1 MQKITPMLWFNDQAE
16 EAAKFYV
23 SVFKDAKILE
33 TSYYGEGSPGPVGT
47 VLVVK
52 FQLEGQEYLALNGL
66 TDNPFSDA
74 VSLMVY
80 CETQKELD
88 YYWDRLLA
96 GGGEPI
102 ACGWLKDKY
111 GFRWQVTPTLLM
123 QYINDKDKVKSKRA
137 MDAMMKMVK
146 LDIAALKKAYD
157 GNA

>member
-33 TSYYGEGSPGPVGT
+33 TSRYGEGSPAPGKVM
-47 VLVVK
+47 VVK
-52 FQLEGQEYLALNGL
+52 FRLEGQEYLALNGL
-66 TDNPFSDA
+66 QDKPFSEA

-80 CETQKELD
+80 CKDQKEVD
-88 YYWDRLLA
+88 HYWDGLLA

-111 GFRWQVTPTLLM
+111 GFRWQVTPTVLM
-123 QYINDKDKVKSKRA
+123 EYIHDQDKAKAKRA
-137 MDAMMKMVK
+137 MDAMMQMVK

-157 GNA
+157 G

>member
-1 MQKITPMLWFNDQAE
+1 MQKIAPMLWFNDQAE
-16 EAAKFYV
+16 DAAKFYV
-23 SVFKDAKILE
+23 SAFKDAKILE
-33 TSYYGEGSPGPVGT
+33 TNRYGEGSPAPGK

-66 TDNPFSDA
+66 SDNPFSDA

-80 CETQKELD
+80 CETQKEVD

-96 GGGEPI
+96 DGGSPI

-111 GFRWQVTPTLLM
+111 GFRWQVTPTVLM
-123 QYINDKDKVKSKRA
+123 EYIQGKDKAKSKRA

-146 LDIAALKKAYD
+146 LDIAALKKAYE
-157 GNA
+157 G

>member
-33 TSYYGEGSPGPVGT
+33 TSYYGEGSPAPGK

-66 TDNPFSDA
+66 EDRPFSDA
-74 VSLMVY
+74 VSLMVH
-80 CETQKELD
+80 CKDQQEVD
-88 YYWDRLLA
+88 HYWDGLLA

-102 ACGWLKDKY
+102 ACGWLKDKF
-111 GFRWQVTPTLLM
+111 GFRWQVTPTILLE
-123 QYINDKDKVKSKRA
+123 YINAKDKVKAQRA
-137 MDAMMKMVK
+137 MAAMMQMVK
-146 LDIAALKKAYD
+146 IDIAALQKAYD
-157 GNA
+157 G

>member
-1 MQKITPMLWFNDQAE
+1 MQKIAPMLWFNDQAE

-23 SVFKDAKILE
+23 SIFKDAEILE
-33 TSYYGEGSPGPVGT
+33 TSYYGEGSPAQGE

-52 FQLEGQEYLALNGL
+52 FRLEGQEYLALNGL
-66 TDNPFSDA
+66 EDRPFSDA

-80 CETQKELD
+80 CETQKEVD

-111 GFRWQVTPTLLM
+111 GFRWQVTPTVLM
-123 QYINDKDKVKSKRA
+123 EYIQCKDKAKAKRA

-146 LDIAALKKAYD
+146 LDIAGLKKAYD
-157 GNA
+157 G